1 MRHRHGQDQGHGKG
15 MGMGGPP
22 EGMRERHQ
30 APIPAEYQGKTNP
43 IPADEDSLARG
54 EAIYAQQCATC
65 HGDGG
70 MGDGPAGQNQD
81 PAPAPIAHSSQMLSD
96 SYLYWRISEGGA
108 QFNTTMIAYKDIL
121 SDEEIWDVIN
131 YVRALG
137 SGKVQPRRN
146 MGGQAMDPNAKAQ
159 MHADMLAAGVEQGA
173 ITQDE
178 AELFTAVHDKLEA
191 YKEAHMEELRSF
203 MGNPEEMQRA
213 MLEALV
219 KSGDITQE
227 QADAFVDIHDRLAEA
242 GIMQ

>member
-1 MRHRHGQDQGHGKG
+1 MEQGAITQD
-15 MGMGGPP
+15 
-22 EGMRERHQ
+22 E
-30 APIPAEYQGKTNP
+30 AELFT
-43 IPADEDSLARG
+43 
-54 EAIYAQQCATC
+54 
-65 HGDGG
+65 
-70 MGDGPAGQNQD
+70 
-81 PAPAPIAHSSQMLSD
+81 
-96 SYLYWRISEGGA
+96 
-108 QFNTTMIAYKDIL
+108 
-121 SDEEIWDVIN
+121 
-131 YVRALG
+131 
-137 SGKVQPRRN
+137 
-146 MGGQAMDPNAKAQ
+146 
-159 MHADMLAAGVEQGA
+159 AGVEQGA